1 MQKDIGILAAEIYF
15 PKSYIAQTVLETKFE
30 CPGKYTKGLGQ
41 LSMAICDEAEDVVS
55 MSLTVTKRLIER
67 FGLNLKN
74 IGFLEVGSET
84 LIDKSKAIKTHLM
97 DLFEDS
103 GNLDLAGIDLKSA
116 CYGGTAALF
125 NAVNWLESSYC
136 DGRLALVVAA
146 DIAIYSTPSTQPTGG
161 AGAVAILLGPNA
173 PLAFDSGLRVCTMRN
188 RYDFYKPL
196 MKSIF
201 PEVDGKLSI
210 YCYREAVLTCYRR
223 FKEKVEKLTGHR
235 VRVIG
240 DRNPSEF
247 SIDYVCFHS
256 PFYRLVTKSF
266 SRMVLQDVKQALS
279 GSETNNNA
287 VNGTQVECSTSEKTV
302 IEQLT
307 PFANEADSIE
317 INREVEEACLSA
329 SRELFE
335 TKVAPSLRIAS
346 QVGNMYTASL
356 FSCLISLLC
365 SIPQEQLR
373 GRRVLMFSYGSGYTA
388 SMFSLRIAETAE
400 MESIVGASSQSPF
413 DKLAQRTSMSYDEFS
428 ANLQAREAAVDK
440 APLEYSK
447 ENLRK
452 RFFPGTYYLTHI
464 DEKYRRFYQQTP
476 KPMENL

>member
-15 PKSYIAQTVLETKFE
+15 PKSYIAQTALETQFE

-41 LSMAICDEAEDVVS
+41 LSMAICDEAEDVIS
-55 MSLTVTKRLIER
+55 ISLTVTKRLIER
-67 FGLNLKN
+67 FGLDLKKV
-74 IGFLEVGSET
+74 GFLEVGSET
-84 LIDKSKAIKTHLM
+84 LVDKSKAIKTHLM
-97 DLFEDS
+97 DLFEES

-125 NAVNWLESSYC
+125 NAINWLESSYC

-173 PLAFDSGLRVCTMRN
+173 PLVFDSGLRVCTMRN

-210 YCYREAVLTCYRR
+210 CCYREAVLTCYRR
-223 FKEKVEKLTGHR
+223 FKEKVEKFTGHK
-235 VRVIG
+235 VRVMG

-266 SRMVLQDVKQALS
+266 SRMVLLDVKQALS
-279 GSETNNNA
+279 GSESNENV
-287 VNGTQVECSTSEKTV
+287 VNGTQFEYSSSEKSV

-317 INREVEEACLSA
+317 INRQVEEACLSA

-346 QVGNMYTASL
+346 QVGN
-356 FSCLISLLC
+356 I
-365 SIPQEQLR
+365 IPQEQLR

-428 ANLQAREAAVDK
+428 ANLHAREAAVDK
-440 APLEYSK
+440 APVEYSK
-447 ENLRK
+447 ENLRR
-452 RFFPGTYYLTHI
+452 RFFPGTFYLTHI

-476 KPMENL
+476 EPMDNL